1 MKTINK
7 FSALLLLMTAVLLC
21 SYALM
26 RNGSSDAS
34 KQINTS
40 NAVERGIVA
49 LKFEDGTNVNMDSTI
64 KTRVASCACGQLTV
78 TTKGPDPERRSLCNC
93 HLCQKQTG
101 SVIGV
106 QARFPSEEVTIKGKS
121 NSWKFPGKDGK
132 TVTGRT
138 CADGGVTFHFCP
150 ICGSTVY
157 YLIDADKDHIG
168 VKVGAFADPT
178 FPAPIIAGFEEYQ
191 FPWANNVSA
200 LPMPGGHHQ

>member
-7 FSALLLLMTAVLLC
+7 FSALLLLMTAILLC
-21 SYALM
+21 SYALIQKK
-26 RNGSSDAS
+26 NIGVQTA
-34 KQINTS
+34 INTRS
-40 NAVERGIVA
+40 TVEPPIA
-49 LKFEDGTNVNMDSTI
+49 TLKFEGETKVNMDSTM
-64 KTRVASCACGQLTV
+64 KTRTASCACGQLTV

-106 QARFPSEEVTIKGKS
+106 QARFPKDEVTIKGKS
-121 NSWKFPGKDGK
+121 TQWKFPGKNGK

-157 YLIDADKDHIG
+157 YTVDADKDHIG

-178 FPAPIIAGFEEYQ
+178 FPPPIIAGFEEYRY
-191 FPWANNVSA
+191 PWSNNISA

>member
-1 MKTINK
+1 MKILNK
-7 FSALLLLMTAVLLC
+7 FSGLLLLTATVVLC
-21 SYALM
+21 SYALVHKQ
-26 RNGSSDAS
+26 STDAPRAIAALS
-34 KQINTS
+34 T
-40 NAVERGIVA
+40 VEA
-49 LKFEDGTNVNMDSTI
+49 LNFEGGTEMKIDTTI
-64 KTRVASCACGQLTV
+64 KTRTASCACGQLTV

-121 NSWKFPGKDGK
+121 TSWKFPGKDGK

-157 YLIDADKDHIG
+157 YLIDADKEHIG
-168 VKVGAFADPT
+168 LKVGAFADPT
-178 FPAPIIAGFEEYQ
+178 FPPPIIAGFEEYKY
-191 FPWANNVSA
+191 PWSMNISA